1 MHICRLQ
8 AMQHSTRESWRND
21 MSQELKKSLQLRHL
35 TMIAFGG
42 SIGAGLF
49 VGSGALILS
58 LLALLPLSPP

>member
-1 MHICRLQ
+1 
-8 AMQHSTRESWRND
+8 

-49 VGSGALILS
+49 VGSGALIKLTGP
-58 LLALLPLSPP
+58 AAVVTA